1 MKLDEVS
8 TLPDFHRF
16 VGSLLPIA
24 SASEMTLE
32 AYLCAVLGLV
42 VAHRDALPSYRL
54 FAEILA
60 QAFDAETI
68 GVNCGPLVGSS
79 ARPEASDEYR
89 KLLDRLVEQVVDL
102 RQMRE
107 AGQLDLP
114 AGEQWLG
121 LRAPSGRQWFNV
133 TVYAYLEPT
142 ARRADHEPDEDDE
155 EDAVSWLDFRFVI
168 DDGQYWE

>member
-1 MKLDEVS
+1 MELDDVK

-16 VGSLLPIA
+16 VGTLLPIA
-24 SASEMTLE
+24 HATNRTLE
-32 AYLCAVLGLV
+32 EYLRAVLGLV
-42 VAHRDALPSYRL
+42 GAHCDTPPSYRL

-68 GVNCGPLVGSS
+68 GVKCGPFDRSS
-79 ARPEASDEYR
+79 ARLEPTDEYA
-89 KLLDRLVEQVVDL
+89 KLIDRLVEQVVDL
-102 RQMRE
+102 RQMRD

-133 TVYAYLEPT
+133 TVFAYLEPT
-142 ARRADHEPDEDDE
+142 ARQAGHEPDDDE
-155 EDAVSWLDFRFVI
+155 EDVVSWLDFRFVI